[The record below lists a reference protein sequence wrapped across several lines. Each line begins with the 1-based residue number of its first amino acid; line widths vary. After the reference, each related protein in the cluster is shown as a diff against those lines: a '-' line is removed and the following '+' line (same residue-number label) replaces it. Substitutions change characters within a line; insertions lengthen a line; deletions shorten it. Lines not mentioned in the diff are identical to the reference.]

1 MSRRET
7 VRHEF
12 VETIPDHLQEGMI
25 YISVPYA
32 TALHRCLCGCGSEIV
47 TPLSPTDW
55 ELTFNVQ
62 SISLSPSIGNWSY
75 ECQSHY
81 WIRRNR
87 VHWSHRMSARQIERV
102 REKDRL
108 EKEGF
113 SGDDFDDTDEPT
125 VETDPQI
132 AETAN
137 VVGPLR
143 RFVRRFPRWLN

>member
-12 VETIPDHLQEGMI
+12 VETIPDHLQEGVI
-25 YISVPYA
+25 YISIPYA
-32 TALHRCLCGCGSEIV
+32 TALHCCLCGCGSEIV

-55 ELTFNVQ
+55 ELTFNGQ
-62 SISLSPSIGNWSY
+62 TISLSPSIGNWSY

-102 REKDRL
+102 RQQDRL
-108 EKEGF
+108 EKERLGDPGPDPETF
-113 SGDDFDDTDEPT
+113 NADDSSARKEVESSG
-125 VETDPQI
+125 VLQR
-132 AETAN
+132 A
-137 VVGPLR
+137 LR
-143 RFVRRFPRWLN
+143 RLFRRG